1 MDRRTHPRKA
11 CLLKVY
17 LRHERE
23 TWEGTIL
30 NYSDTG
36 VFVASS
42 RSVTVEDSVR
52 LRFRRPNDAS
62 VIEVDGIIRRVV
74 AEPGSLGGDT
84 GYGIQLVE
92 ILSSANVS
100 KGASGVFERPKLR
113 ETRSSISGTRD
124 KARAKAAPMESVATE
139 TPKKGRRSRA
149 RDSRY
154 VTYIKATYTPM
165 TGGGAPL
172 SGEIINISRHG
183 LFLGTTRP
191 PAEDSVVSVRIDGWD
206 VDGSSDHLDLIAQV
220 QWSKAVDDGGPRP
233 PGAGMRI
240 IGFGTPAAQKRF
252 ESLLRAL
259 LVVGNPIV
267 GK

>member
-1 MDRRTHPRKA
+1 MDRRAHPRKP

-17 LRHERE
+17 LRAEKE

-30 NYSDTG
+30 NYSDSG
-36 VFVASS
+36 VFVASG
-42 RSVTVEDSVR
+42 RMAKPDDILR
-52 LRFRRPNDAS
+52 LRFRRPTDAS
-62 VIEVDGIIRRVV
+62 VIEVDGVVKRVI

-92 ILSSANVS
+92 MLSSANVS
-100 KGASGVFERPKLR
+100 KGASGVFERPRLR
-113 ETRSSISGTRD
+113 ETRSSISGTRT
-124 KARAKAAPMESVATE
+124 RAKAEVQPAATAAE
-139 TPKKGRRSRA
+139 KQATQGRRSRA

-172 SGEIINISRHG
+172 TGEIINISRHG

-191 PAEDSVVSVRIDGWD
+191 PAEDAVVSVRIDGWD
-206 VDGSSDHLDLIAQV
+206 VDGSSDALDLIAQV
-220 QWSKAVDDGGPRP
+220 QWSKAADDGGPRP
-233 PGAGMRI
+233 PGAGLRI
-240 IGFGTPAAQKRF
+240 IGFSTPAAQKRF